1 MKKQLFSFVIIL
13 ALLVPLIN
21 SCAGRDEPQMSDT
34 ARPDTMQATIVEDTG
49 SAIAM
54 TPRPHTEP
62 DREHYILASDSGRL
76 TRDGSTVWIMVR
88 GPLGDGCQRY
98 EYFDSVA
105 RGSTLYLTFWAS
117 RPTDSNV
124 VCTQQMQY
132 YDKEVRIENSPYT
145 TFSVLQPDGRTS
157 FFTLTNQIS
166 QK

>member
-1 MKKQLFSFVIIL
+1 MKKLTFTFL
-13 ALLVPLIN
+13 ASLTIVTVMN
-21 SCAGRDEPQMSDT
+21 SCASRSDEPQMSEPT
-34 ARPDTMQATIVEDTG
+34 RPDTMQTMIVEDTG
-49 SAIAM
+49 SAIAA

-62 DREHYILASDSGRL
+62 DREHYILPSDSARL
-76 TRDGSTVWIMVR
+76 TRDGSTVWVMVR

-117 RPTDSNV
+117 RPTDSTV

-132 YDKEVRIENSPYT
+132 YDKEIRIENSPYT

-157 FFTLTNQIS
+157 IFTLREEIS
-166 QK
+166 LK